1 MIVNETSSGK
11 RKGKSSVGHR
21 VFTVIGIVLCVIL
34 IPILVI
40 NVTLIIRSYTNKDD
54 VPSIGGIFPLI
65 VLTDSMDPVIKSG
78 DLIVCRQADT
88 SSLAVGDV
96 IAFFDPAGNGTSIV
110 THRIIEIT
118 EEDGVL
124 AFRTKGDANNTEDR
138 LAVKADKVVGT
149 YRFRIPNVGHDALF
163 MQTTA
168 GLIVCVF
175 LPMLLLIA
183 YELIRA
189 KKFDRKRRNDNDA
202 LLAELAALRAKQAE
216 TEKPV
221 TGSTSGGTSQSMPTG
236 QTDPPSDQ
244 SETVGPS
251 DAGNPEPPDER
262 A

>member
-1 MIVNETSSGK
+1 MNEASEKK
-11 RKGKSSVGHR
+11 RKDKASVRHR
-21 VFTVIGIVLCVIL
+21 VFTIIGIVLCVIL

-40 NVTLIIRSYTNKDD
+40 NITLIIRSYTNKDD

-65 VLTDSMDPVIKSG
+65 VLTDSMDPVIQSG
-78 DLIVCRQADT
+78 DLIVCHQADT
-88 SSLAVGDV
+88 SSLEVGDV

-118 EEDGVL
+118 EEDGAL
-124 AFRTKGDANNTEDR
+124 AFRTKGDANNTGDR

-149 YRFRIPNVGHDALF
+149 FRFRIPNVGHVALF

-175 LPMLLLIA
+175 IPMLLLIA

-189 KKFDRKRRNDNDA
+189 RKYDRKRRNDNDA
-202 LLAELAALRAKQAE
+202 LLAELAALRAKQTEMQKAIPHNASQVTPPEQTESPSERPESAE
-216 TEKPV
+216 
-221 TGSTSGGTSQSMPTG
+221 
-236 QTDPPSDQ
+236 PSDTR
-244 SETVGPS
+244 ST
-251 DAGNPEPPDER
+251 EPPDAR